1 MAEQIEKRV
10 DPRMHSAEH
19 IANQTMVRMFNC
31 GRCFSTH
38 LGNKKSKLDYH
49 FHRPLRDAEIEELER
64 RINEIVEADLPVTEE
79 VISRDAGEKEY
90 NLKRLPEGAGDKIR
104 VIRIGNY
111 DACPCIG
118 AHVKTTREIGRFR
131 IISTSF
137 DDGVLRIR
145 YKLAAVEKSQSD

>member
-1 MAEQIEKRV
+1 MAELIEKHV

-49 FHRPLRDAEIEELER
+49 FERPLTDTEVLELER
-64 RINEIVEADLPVTEE
+64 RVNEIVEADLPVAEE
-79 VISRDAGEKEY
+79 VISRETGERDFD
-90 NLKRLPEGAGDKIR
+90 LKRLPGGVGDT
-104 VIRIGNY
+104 IRIVRIGDY

-118 AHVKTTREIGRFR
+118 LHVKTTREIGRFR
-131 IISTSF
+131 VISTSF
-137 DDGVLRIR
+137 ESGVLRIR
-145 YKLAAVEKSQSD
+145 YKLGAL